1 MSVIKIVCPKCCVSN
16 KLPEERLK
24 EKPKCGK
31 CKSALFLGK
40 AMDITAQNV
49 AAVVGHNEIPVIVD
63 CWASWCGPCM
73 QFAPTFDAAAKKL
86 EPKLRF
92 AKLNTEVHQQVA
104 ARWRIQSIPSLLIF
118 KGGKEVARI
127 SGALPLAQLTKW
139 IEENI

>member
-1 MSVIKIVCPKCCVSN
+1 
-16 KLPEERLK
+16 
-24 EKPKCGK
+24 
-31 CKSALFLGK
+31 
-40 AMDITAQNV
+40 
-49 AAVVGHNEIPVIVD
+49 
-63 CWASWCGPCM
+63 
-73 QFAPTFDAAAKKL
+73 
-86 EPKLRF
+86 KLRF

>member
-1 MSVIKIVCPKCCVSN
+1 
-16 KLPEERLK
+16 
-24 EKPKCGK
+24 
-31 CKSALFLGK
+31 
-40 AMDITAQNV
+40 MDITAQNV

-73 QFAPTFDAAAKKL
+73 QFAPTFDSAAKKL